1 MESFAERLSNKAVQV
16 VVDTVFFPVKAGFCE
31 RLVGELQLGFL
42 SLSLTVL

>member
-1 MESFAERLSNKAVQV
+1 MESLAESLSNKAAQV
-16 VVDTVFFPVKAGFCE
+16 VVDTVFFTVKADFCE